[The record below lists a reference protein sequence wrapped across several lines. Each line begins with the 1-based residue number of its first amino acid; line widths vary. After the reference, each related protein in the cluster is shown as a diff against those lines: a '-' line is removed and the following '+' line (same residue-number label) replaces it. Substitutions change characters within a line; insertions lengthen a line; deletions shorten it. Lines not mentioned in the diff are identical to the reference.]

1 MAEASGPRLLNRQ
14 LSWLAFNRRVLA
26 LAEDVTLPFADRMR
40 FVSIWA
46 SNLDEYFLV
55 RIASLRRDA
64 RAGRMRFIDDGLSS
78 SEQFE
83 QVRVEVNRQ
92 RMLAESIAQNL
103 RQDMTSVGFRLADW
117 DDLDASEQADLSE
130 FFNAQVFPV
139 LTPLA
144 VDPGHPFP
152 YISTHSLNLGL
163 LLADPVSGVPRFARV
178 KVPTDLLGRHV
189 RVGGDEPSR
198 PNDPTAPPTGPSD
211 RTYVPLEQVVSANI
225 DRLFPGVEVLEHTIF
240 RVTRNA
246 DISVTADSLDDH
258 DDDLLTAIESELRQ
272 RRHGA
277 VTRVQISA
285 AASAEMRSILSTEL
299 ECEQDTFFAI
309 DGMHDL
315 GSYCAIDDLVGE
327 RRDFFLERFPPRVPP
342 AFAGVDSA
350 SDFFSVVRERD
361 VFVHHPY
368 DSFDDSVLAF
378 INAASDD
385 PDVQAIKLTLYRTSG
400 DSSIVAALIRAAE
413 AGKQVVVVVELKA
426 RFDEAANIEW
436 ARALEQAGVHVAYGF
451 IALKIHT
458 KTCLVVRREG
468 GTLRRY
474 CHFGTGNYNSRTA
487 GLYTDFG
494 LFTSDPDY
502 GEDLSALFNSLT
514 GFHVPVDYNELVVAP
529 ADMRARLEE
538 LIANEARFGRRG
550 HIRAKMNS
558 LVDPELIEALY
569 AASRAGVRIEL
580 IVRGQCCLRPGVPG
594 LSETITV
601 RSILGRYL
609 EHARAYSFGNGDG
622 EGIPHL
628 LIGSADLMGRNLDRR
643 VEALVPVAD
652 PECAKQLNAILDANL
667 TDDRRA
673 WSLRGDGSWVEPD
686 PSGTM
691 EMHVLLHD

>member
-26 LAEDVTLPFADRMR
+26 LAEDVSLPFADRMR
-40 FVSIWA
+40 FVAIWA
-46 SNLDEYFLV
+46 RNLDEYFLV
-55 RIASLRRDA
+55 RIAGLKAAA
-64 RAGRMRFIDDGLSS
+64 RSGRQREIDDGLTSA
-78 SEQFE
+78 EQLE

-92 RMLAESIAQNL
+92 RMLAEGITQNL
-103 RQDMTSVGFRLADW
+103 RDDMASTGFELVDW
-117 DDLDASEQADLSE
+117 DDLDELEQKSLSE
-130 FFNAQVFPV
+130 FFRNQVFPV

-178 KVPTDLLGRHV
+178 KVPTDLLDRHV
-189 RVGGDEPSR
+189 RVETADPSI
-198 PNDPTAPPTGPSD
+198 D
-211 RTYVPLEQVVSANI
+211 RFVPLEQLVSANL
-225 DRLFPGVEVLEHTIF
+225 DRLFPGVDVIDHTFF

-272 RRHGA
+272 RRHGE

-285 AASAEMRSILSTEL
+285 DASVELRAILAAEL
-299 ECEQDTFFAI
+299 ACDQETFFAI
-309 DGMHDL
+309 DGVHDL
-315 GSYCAIDDLVGE
+315 STYCDIDDFATE
-327 RRDFFLERFPPRVPP
+327 RSDFFLERYAPRRPE
-342 AFAGVDSA
+342 AFVGVETPGDLFA
-350 SDFFSVVRERD
+350 VLRERD

-378 INAASDD
+378 ITAAADD

-400 DSSIVAALIRAAE
+400 DSTIVEALIRAAE

-426 RFDEAANIEW
+426 RFDEANNIEW
-436 ARALEQAGVHVAYGF
+436 ARRLERAGVHVAYGF
-451 IALKIHT
+451 IALKVHT
-458 KTCLVVRREG
+458 KTCLVVRREAD
-468 GTLRRY
+468 TLRRY

-487 GLYTDFG
+487 HLYTDFG

-529 ADMRARLEE
+529 ADMRPRLLE
-538 LIANEARFGRRG
+538 LIENETRFGAAG

-558 LVDPELIEALY
+558 LVDPEMIEALY
-569 AASRAGVRIEL
+569 AASQHGVRIEL
-580 IVRGQCCLRPGVPG
+580 IVRGQCCLRPGVVG

-609 EHARAYSFGNGDG
+609 EHARAYCFANGDG
-622 EGIPHL
+622 EGVAHL

-643 VEALVPVAD
+643 VEALVPVTNPSTA
-652 PECAKQLNAILDANL
+652 QRLNNIMDINL
-667 TDDRRA
+667 GDDRRA
-673 WSLRGDGSWVEPD
+673 WTLRGDGSWVPPD

-691 EMHVLLHD
+691 EMHVELHR